1 MYILWSVSSYN
12 GRNTDGVQI
21 NHFVPLVEINY
32 DVDDYVIYDCD
43 SNVPTQNST
52 ANTTHQPASQ
62 QLTDDDTDNDN
73 CVDNSSQLRAGRI
86 CDQGSHT

>member
-1 MYILWSVSSYN
+1 MAEAQTVFKSTTSYLSSKLTMT
-12 GRNTDGVQI
+12 RMT
-21 NHFVPLVEINY
+21 
-32 DVDDYVIYDCD
+32 VIYDCD

-52 ANTTHQPASQ
+52 ANTMHQPASQ

-73 CVDNSSQLRAGRI
+73 CVDNSSQHRAGRI

>member
-1 MYILWSVSSYN
+1 VLQWYSIAQVTSLPPPPT
-12 GRNTDGVQI
+12 R
-21 NHFVPLVEINY
+21 VEIN
-32 DVDDYVIYDCD
+32 DDADDYVIYDCD

-52 ANTTHQPASQ
+52 ANTMHQPASQ